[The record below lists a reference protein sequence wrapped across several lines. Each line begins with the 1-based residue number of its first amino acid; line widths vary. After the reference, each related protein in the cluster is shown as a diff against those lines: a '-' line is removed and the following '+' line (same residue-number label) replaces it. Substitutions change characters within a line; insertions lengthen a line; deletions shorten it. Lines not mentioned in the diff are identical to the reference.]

1 MSEEY
6 LDVETAIFCLQLYI
20 KPDPSGSDSDN
31 HLKSIHLIESDQK
44 QLLR

>member
-6 LDVETAIFCLQLYI
+6 LDVETAIFCLQLY
-20 KPDPSGSDSDN
+20 KNPDLSGSDSDT
-31 HLKSIHLIESDQK
+31 HLKSIHFIEPDKK